1 VIHRIGPPLDFHERG
16 DLRQIAAVDERQR
29 SDLVACTVR
38 RENRMLERRDIGF
51 HLNGA
56 DIVAE
61 ARHRRLLSDTP
72 P

>member
-1 VIHRIGPPLDFHERG
+1 M
-16 DLRQIAAVDERQR
+16 RQIAAVDERQR